1 MINKKYL
8 PSRKF
13 VIALSVSIAVILFTI
28 LFNYLKP
35 NITNFK
41 NNNPLADTNGTPAIA
56 NIDLDSDNDGLPD
69 WKENL
74 YGTDPHKADTDGDGT
89 NDVDEITQDR
99 DPLKA
104 NTAPAGQEPNDK
116 IDPAIIEENQQAVK
130 EYESLDATD
139 KMARNLMSNIFAT
152 QQIGTQID
160 QPTIDSLVQKSIQDI
175 PVKHYSGITKES
187 DLNLISINEKTF
199 TKDLVVYAK
208 NYITETESFR
218 SIAGKDLE
226 IMNIYASSG
235 QDAKKSMAEITSKYQ
250 TIING
255 LIKTPLPALPGSS
268 GAVAH
273 LAIINDL
280 EKLIQV
286 DNDVV
291 NSNVKDMASI
301 FSDISV
307 YNSTVDELLQLF
319 KVVDIML
326 KINR

>member
-291 NSNVKDMASI
+291 NSNVKDMARI
-301 FSDISV
+301 VGYV
-307 YNSTVDELLQLF
+307 YGNN
-319 KVVDIML
+319 I
-326 KINR
+326 